1 MPDEDEVFDEVFMG
15 DEIPQDDLD
24 RLMEILLP
32 LVQAE
37 SLTQEQWTAA
47 STALREFS
55 GNKDLDTPLKAL
67 KALALKPDN
76 AEVLKYLR
84 QWLDA
89 SRPLQTH
96 TWGGEQPPAR

>member
-15 DEIPQDDLD
+15 DEIPQDDLN

-47 STALREFS
+47 S
-55 GNKDLDTPLKAL
+55 
-67 KALALKPDN
+67 
-76 AEVLKYLR
+76 
-84 QWLDA
+84 
-89 SRPLQTH
+89 
-96 TWGGEQPPAR
+96 PP